1 MDQGPIVFAGRQRH
15 YLFQPKPTANHIGHT
30 ITVSSSSKESGAR
43 ATFIPRRHFPEWS
56 TNMFK
61 YLRLILAV
69 PILLI
74 AASCSTQQTA
84 SAPGTDPE
92 LEAKARAALQALVD
106 DAPRTQQ
113 LQQMAKA
120 ILVFPDILK
129 AGFIVG
135 AQGGKG
141 VMFGPDGKVLGY
153 YTARAVSYGLQAGGQ
168 TFSEAMFLMT
178 DSAVSYLNSSDGWS
192 VGMGPSVV
200 VVDAGMGKSM
210 TTTTLKSDVYAF
222 IFGQQ
227 GLMAGLGVQGQ
238 KISKY
243 NP

>member
-1 MDQGPIVFAGRQRH
+1 
-15 YLFQPKPTANHIGHT
+15 
-30 ITVSSSSKESGAR
+30 
-43 ATFIPRRHFPEWS
+43 
-56 TNMFK
+56 MFK

-69 PILLI
+69 PLLLL
-74 AASCSTQQTA
+74 AVSCSTQQQA
-84 SAPGTDPE
+84 GAAPGTDPD
-92 LEAKARAALQALVD
+92 LEAKARTALQQLVGT
-106 DAPRTQQ
+106 APRTQQ

-120 ILVFPDILK
+120 VLVFPDILK
-129 AGFIVG
+129 VGFIAG

-141 VMFGPDGKVLGY
+141 VMFAPDGTVMGY
-153 YTARAVSYGLQAGGQ
+153 YTARAVSWGLQAGGQ

-178 DSAVSYLNSSDGWS
+178 DDALSYLNSSNGWS
-192 VGMGPSVV
+192 VGVGPSVV

-243 NP
+243 TP